1 MSGKAGFS
9 SEQPDN
15 PTHGHAIPEGIS
27 TAFSWLTVL
36 PFRGSRVFDRTTGRR
51 AMLAMPLVG
60 LFHGLVAW
68 CVFTLTWLLQ
78 VNFGHTLDLWVV
90 AFGIVSLWEFSTRLM
105 HIDGL
110 SDVADALGSY
120 APPPKARG
128 ILADTNAGPMGVAA
142 IVFSVAAQ
150 IIGVHAI
157 MQGAGS
163 TTLSDVGH
171 FPASDFPVSTVIGL
185 ILVPTVAR
193 ISALILCTE
202 GYRPANPTGFGALVI
217 GTVPKLGTAAWV
229 TAAAIAAF
237 VGRGILWTLMTLAVI
252 ALTIPWALHCSRRFD
267 GLAGDC
273 LGATVEIATAAAVVL
288 FSLTA

>member
-15 PTHGHAIPEGIS
+15 PTHGHAIPDGIS

-60 LFHGLVAW
+60 VFHGLVAGY
-68 CVFTLTWLLQ
+68 VFTLTWLLQ
-78 VNFGHTLDLWVV
+78 VNFGHNLDLWVV
-90 AFGIVSLWEFSTRLM
+90 AFVIVALWEFGTRLM
-105 HIDGL
+105 HLDGL

-120 APPPKARG
+120 APPPKARA
-128 ILADTNAGPMGVAA
+128 ILSDTNAGPMGVAA
-142 IVFSVAAQ
+142 VVFSVAAQ

-163 TTLSDVGH
+163 TSLSDAGSSTT
-171 FPASDFPVSTVIGL
+171 SDFPPSTVIGL

-202 GYRPANPTGFGALVI
+202 GYRPANPSGFGALVI

-229 TAAAIAAF
+229 IGAAIAAF
-237 VGRGILWTLMTLAVI
+237 VGGGILWTLMALAVI
-252 ALTIPWALHCSRRFD
+252 ALAIPWARHCSQRFD

-273 LGATVEIATAAAVVL
+273 LGATIELATAATVVL
-288 FSLTA
+288 FSLTS

>member
-15 PTHGHAIPEGIS
+15 SAHGHAIPEGIS

-51 AMLAMPLVG
+51 AMLVMPLVG
-60 LFHGLVAW
+60 VFHGLVAG

-78 VNFGHTLDLWVV
+78 VKFGHTLDLWVV
-90 AFGIVSLWEFSTRLM
+90 AFGIVALWEFGTRLM

-110 SDVADALGSY
+110 GDVADALGSY
-120 APPPKARG
+120 ASPPKARA

-142 IVFSVAAQ
+142 IMFCVTAQ

-163 TTLSDVGH
+163 THFGDPSH
-171 FPASDFPVSTVIGL
+171 FPVSDFPTSAVVGL

-202 GYRPANPTGFGALVI
+202 GYRPANPSGFGALVI
-217 GTVPKLGTAAWV
+217 GTVPKLGTAAWAV
-229 TAAAIAAF
+229 AAAIAAF
-237 VGRGILWTLMTLAVI
+237 VGGGILWTLVSLAVI
-252 ALTIPWALHCSRRFD
+252 ALAIPWARHCSRRFD

-273 LGATVEIATAAAVVL
+273 LGATIEIATAGTVIL

>member
-229 TAAAIAAF
+229 TTAAIAAF
-237 VGRGILWTLMTLAVI
+237 VGGGILWTLMTLAVI
-252 ALTIPWALHCSRRFD
+252 ALTIPWALHCRRRFD

-273 LGATVEIATAAAVVL
+273 LGATIEIATAATVVL

>member
-128 ILADTNAGPMGVAA
+128 ILDDTNAGPMGVAA
-142 IVFSVAAQ
+142 IMFSVAAQ

-229 TAAAIAAF
+229 TTAAIAAF
-237 VGRGILWTLMTLAVI
+237 VGGGILWTLMTLAVI

-273 LGATVEIATAAAVVL
+273 LGATIEIATAATVVL

>member
-60 LFHGLVAW
+60 LFHGLVAG

-90 AFGIVSLWEFSTRLM
+90 AFGIVSLGEFSTRLM

-202 GYRPANPTGFGALVI
+202 GYRPANPTGFGALVV
-217 GTVPKLGTAAWV
+217 GTVPKLGAAAWV

-237 VGRGILWTLMTLAVI
+237 VGGGILWTLLTLAVI

-273 LGATVEIATAAAVVL
+273 LGATIEIATAATVVL

>member
-9 SEQPDN
+9 SEQRGN
-15 PTHGHAIPEGIS
+15 STRGHAISEGIS

-36 PFRGSRVFDRTTGRR
+36 PFHGSRVFDRTTGRR
-51 AMLAMPLVG
+51 AMVAMPLVG
-60 LFHGLVAW
+60 VFHGLVAG
-68 CVFTLTWLLQ
+68 CLFTLAWLLQ

-90 AFGIVSLWEFSTRLM
+90 AFGVVALWEFGTRLM

-120 APPPKARG
+120 APPPKARA

-142 IVFSVAAQ
+142 IVFSLAAQ
-150 IIGVHAI
+150 IIGVHA
-157 MQGAGS
+157 MMRGAGS
-163 TTLSDVGH
+163 PHLSDAGDFSASH
-171 FPASDFPVSTVIGL
+171 FPTSAVIGL

-202 GYRPANPTGFGALVI
+202 GYRPANPAGFGALVI
-217 GTVPKLGTAAWV
+217 GTVPTLGTAAWTV
-229 TAAAIAAF
+229 AAAVAAF
-237 VGRGILWTLMTLAVI
+237 TGGGILWTLMTLVVI
-252 ALTIPWALHCSRRFD
+252 SLAIPWARHCSRRFD

-273 LGATVEIATAAAVVL
+273 LGATIEIATATTVVL
-288 FSLTA
+288 FSMTT

>member
-15 PTHGHAIPEGIS
+15 PTHGRAIPEGIS

-60 LFHGLVAW
+60 VFHGLVAG

-78 VNFGHTLDLWVV
+78 VNFGHSLDFWVV
-90 AFGIVSLWEFSTRLM
+90 AFVIVALWEFGTRLM

-120 APPPKARG
+120 APPPKARA

-142 IVFSVAAQ
+142 IVFAVAAQ

-157 MQGAGS
+157 MQEAGS
-163 TTLSDVGH
+163 TNLSDTGH
-171 FPASDFPVSTVIGL
+171 FSLSYFPTSAVIGL

-202 GYRPANPTGFGALVI
+202 GYHPANPSGFGALVI
-217 GTVPKLGTAAWV
+217 GTVPRIGTATWAV
-229 TAAAIAAF
+229 VAAIAAF
-237 VGRGILWTLMTLAVI
+237 VGGGILWTLVSLAVI
-252 ALTIPWALHCSRRFD
+252 ALVIPWARHCSLRFD

-273 LGATVEIATAAAVVL
+273 LGATIEIATAATVVL

>member
-1 MSGKAGFS
+1 MVRVHTDLAAP
-9 SEQPDN
+9 SELRAHPG
-15 PTHGHAIPEGIS
+15 P
-27 TAFSWLTVL
+27 L
-36 PFRGSRVFDRTTGRR
+36 GRR
-51 AMLAMPLVG
+51 IRNRLLVG
-60 LFHGLVAW
+60 IQHPAHAYRRFERR
-68 CVFTLTWLLQ
+68 C
-78 VNFGHTLDLWVV
+78 
-90 AFGIVSLWEFSTRLM
+90 R
-105 HIDGL
+105 
-110 SDVADALGSY
+110 ALGSY

-142 IVFSVAAQ
+142 IMFSVAAQ

-229 TAAAIAAF
+229 TTAAIAAF
-237 VGRGILWTLMTLAVI
+237 VGGGILWTLMTLAVI

-273 LGATVEIATAAAVVL
+273 LGATIEIATAATVVL

>member
-15 PTHGHAIPEGIS
+15 PTQGHAIPEGIS

-142 IVFSVAAQ
+142 IMFSVAAQ

-229 TAAAIAAF
+229 TTAAIAAF
-237 VGRGILWTLMTLAVI
+237 VGGGILWTLMTLAVI

-273 LGATVEIATAAAVVL
+273 LGATIEIATAATVVL

>member
-90 AFGIVSLWEFSTRLM
+90 AFGIVSLWLM

-142 IVFSVAAQ
+142 IMFSVAAQ

-229 TAAAIAAF
+229 TTAAIAAF
-237 VGRGILWTLMTLAVI
+237 VGGGILWTLMTLAVI

-273 LGATVEIATAAAVVL
+273 LGATIEIATAATVVL